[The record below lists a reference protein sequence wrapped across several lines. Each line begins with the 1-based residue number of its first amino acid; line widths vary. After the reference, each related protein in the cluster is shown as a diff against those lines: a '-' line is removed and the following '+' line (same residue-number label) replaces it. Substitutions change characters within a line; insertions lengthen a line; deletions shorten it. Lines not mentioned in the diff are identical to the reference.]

1 MGERDRRNKCEGKSE
16 TISKQQN
23 KYAKKKK
30 EVLFKNAIL
39 LCVPDML
46 PVLVLRFTAQNWF
59 EEQSKEAN
67 GLENTVVEHIL
78 HMYLKSVKQWCFHIK
93 IMKSN
98 VSVYQS
104 NY

>member
-46 PVLVLRFTAQNWF
+46 PVLVLRFTAQN
-59 EEQSKEAN
+59 
-67 GLENTVVEHIL
+67 
-78 HMYLKSVKQWCFHIK
+78 
-93 IMKSN
+93 
-98 VSVYQS
+98 
-104 NY
+104 